1 MKVPCNTKTQNLTMR
16 NDFKQIFKHLQLEL
30 TTLILKFFLERTY
43 S

>member
-30 TTLILKFFLERTY
+30 KPFGR
-43 S
+43 